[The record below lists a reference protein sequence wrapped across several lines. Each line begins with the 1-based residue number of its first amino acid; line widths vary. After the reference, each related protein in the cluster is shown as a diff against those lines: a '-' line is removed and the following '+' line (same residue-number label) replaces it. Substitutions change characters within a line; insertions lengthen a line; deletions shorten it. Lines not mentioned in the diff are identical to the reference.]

1 MYTIYTKEGCDYC
14 DMAKAELRRLK
25 MNYQE
30 VLVTPGSASF
40 DEVLKRSNKTVVSL
54 TFPQVFN
61 SEGNH
66 IGGYLD
72 LLDYMEE
79 EGLIYPTGLI
89 HRWGEE

>member
-30 VLVTPGSASF
+30 VLVTSGSASF
-40 DEVLKRSNKTVVSL
+40 DEVLKRSNKTVVNL

-79 EGLIYPTGLI
+79 EGLVYPTGLI